1 MKTTS
6 FFSFLLSRALSGIA
20 DDSPGPYERIFSSHA
35 EQYRRSRS
43 ESLSGPG
50 SSLNQTKELRERLPL
65 VLQALGVRSL
75 LDAPCGDLNWMQHV
89 RLPVQRYIGVDI
101 LRDVIAENEWR
112 YTSMQRSFMRA
123 DLTSQ
128 PLPRVDAILCRD
140 LLTHLSFAEIFAV
153 LANFKRS
160 GAAYLLTTT
169 FTEDRP
175 NRESSGGEWRTIN
188 LTAPPFNFPRAKTII
203 NENCTEGG
211 GSFADKSLGVWN
223 VSELPAELPSEH
235 LKVASITKVLE
246 VLPS

>member
-1 MKTTS
+1 
-6 FFSFLLSRALSGIA
+6 
-20 DDSPGPYERIFSSHA
+20 
-35 EQYRRSRS
+35 
-43 ESLSGPG
+43 LSGPG

-101 LRDVIAENEWR
+101 LRDVIAEDEWR
-112 YTSMQRSFMRA
+112 YTSTQKSFMRA
-123 DLTSQ
+123 DLIRD
-128 PLPRVDAILCRD
+128 PLPSVDAILCRD

-160 GAAYLLTTT
+160 GATYLLTTT

-188 LTAPPFNFPRAKTII
+188 LIAPPFNFPAPKILI
-203 NENCTEGG
+203 NENCTEAGS
-211 GSFADKSLGVWN
+211 SFADKSLGVWN
-223 VSELPAELPSEH
+223 LSELPLSAEVPSVH
-235 LKVASITKVLE
+235 RNVASMTKVLG
-246 VLPS
+246 PAPAQGSC